1 MRSSQQVSRKG
12 GGADPAAR
20 HRASHGNGADGPSRP
35 APRRTTWLGRLF
47 SLVVPPRGQRNRPT
61 VSGLLLIMVAVG
73 IGVAAYNTASNIL
86 FLVLSFVLALL
97 IVNGILSVLNFRKL
111 SWEVFLPGECRA
123 GEGLSGTL
131 RLTNGK
137 KFFGSRAV
145 WFLVR
150 VNGGPARK
158 VFLRERIPPGGSVDL
173 VFTLDAAPRGRA
185 SLRVVGPESTFPFG
199 FLRKQTGSFVEME
212 ALVWPALEERIPN
225 PPEARRISFGGGVR
239 RRMGSGTDL
248 VQLREYQRGDPPR
261 RIHWK
266 ATARSGRLMIRQLAE
281 DGSGSFVLHV
291 NCSETLWPDDASFE
305 AFLSRVSTVAGELF
319 KKERLAGY
327 VFDREEFRPVR
338 HVSDLKALNDS
349 LALAGRSPGHVGA
362 VSVRGNLI
370 RFRPTAEGAVAM
382 ETAV

>member
-1 MRSSQQVSRKG
+1 
-12 GGADPAAR
+12 
-20 HRASHGNGADGPSRP
+20 SRP
-35 APRRTTWLGRLF
+35 APRRSGRLGRLL

-61 VSGLLLIMVAVG
+61 ISGLLLILVAVG

-111 SWEVFLPGECRA
+111 WWEVSAASECRA

-131 RLTNGK
+131 HLGNGK

-150 VNGGPARK
+150 VNGGPPRK
-158 VFLRERIPPGGSVDL
+158 VFLRERIPPGASVDL
-173 VFTLDAAPRGRA
+173 PFVLDPAPRGRA
-185 SLRVVGPESTFPFG
+185 LVRVVGPESTFPFG
-199 FLRKQTGSFVEME
+199 FLRKQTGAFVELE
-212 ALVWPALEERIPN
+212 VLVWPALEERIPD
-225 PPEARRISFGGGVR
+225 PPPARRLSRGGGSR

-266 ATARSGRLMIRQLAE
+266 ATARTGRLMIRQLAE
-281 DGSGSFVLHV
+281 EGSGAFVLHV
-291 NCSETLWPDDASFE
+291 NCSETLWPDEASFE

-327 VFDREEFRPVR
+327 VFDRGEFRAVR

-349 LALAGRSPGHVGA
+349 LALAARTPGHVGA